1 MRSRSSTQLL
11 KGLFVALLAVLVML
25 SPVFAQETQT
35 AVLYPTDDA
44 YVDMAAA
51 ALNFGSAPQLEAS
64 WSSVQ
69 TAGLQTEL
77 QIDRLAYL
85 KFNLTIPEGS
95 IIHSASLNL
104 YVTEAIA
111 NSSILVA
118 LPVKDTTW
126 TEATI
131 NGRLASG
138 IPSSEKE
145 ARDKGIDE
153 VNITELNTWYALNVT
168 SYARSIRFGLLSIMV
183 FGGNPKSPYTD
194 MVQFYSKENPDQ
206 TLRPYLELNY
216 TAAGTDGGSG
226 QRIVY
231 LTLRSTHFGGSVFVN
246 GTQHEFPT
254 SLEVVLDVPTGLYTI
269 AASANFST
277 TERVKAVFQKWS
289 DGSGD
294 NSRQV
299 LVEKDTT
306 LEAVYV
312 EYYYVEATTQ
322 YGWTGGTGWY
332 RTGQSATVKV
342 LGDPGTRPPRVKAE
356 GILGLLG
363 ASYVFD
369 HWSGYPTAASSLRPD
384 LSRVSMRA
392 RAQAQGAS

>member
-1 MRSRSSTQLL
+1 
-11 KGLFVALLAVLVML
+11 
-25 SPVFAQETQT
+25 
-35 AVLYPTDDA
+35 
-44 YVDMAAA
+44 
-51 ALNFGSAPQLEAS
+51 
-64 WSSVQ
+64 
-69 TAGLQTEL
+69 
-77 QIDRLAYL
+77 
-85 KFNLTIPEGS
+85 
-95 IIHSASLNL
+95 
-104 YVTEAIA
+104 
-111 NSSILVA
+111 
-118 LPVKDTTW
+118 
-126 TEATI
+126 
-131 NGRLASG
+131 
-138 IPSSEKE
+138 
-145 ARDKGIDE
+145 
-153 VNITELNTWYALNVT
+153 
-168 SYARSIRFGLLSIMV
+168 MV

-194 MVQFYSKENPDQ
+194 MIQFYSKESPDQ

-216 TAAGTDGGSG
+216 TASGTGDGGSG

-231 LTLRSTHFGGSVFVN
+231 LTLRSTHLGGSVFVN
-246 GTQHEFPT
+246 GTQHEFPK

-369 HWSGYPTAASSLRPD
+369 HWSGYPTAASSLRLVANGPRVATAIWRQD
-384 LSRVSMRA
+384 YGLVYVNLMRAVLSLGAGIAAVIAVRGKILLKAQRTGKREARVSPLDFRTLFPRRSFSSANPGKSDPPGQTQANKNPRGTANPLRA
-392 RAQAQGAS
+392 ARVPALATQTARPEPPPILCTSCEAQNASTNKFCEKCGQNLLRSS